1 MPVLHCLKCHHEWEG
16 RATSVCDWCGAGARI
31 LREHSDL
38 EMLFGVRLRSQEG
51 ERRLRRQ
58 QLILRFIQGVMFG
71 MVLGAA
77 IVALTV
83 AARAEKGF
91 DPNNPTAKW
100 FATLKQ
106 PRSTASCCGYGDA
119 YQTDI
124 YERHP
129 DGSYTVE
136 ITDGSEITYPDGTVR
151 YFIPNGTKIE
161 VPAGQVNPP
170 SDGNPTGHG
179 VLFMNMQ
186 EPGGGYIIY
195 CFVPMPLGS

>member
-1 MPVLHCLKCHHEWEG
+1 MPILHCLKCHHEWEG
-16 RATSVCDWCGAGARI
+16 RAHSVCDWCGAGARI
-31 LREHSDL
+31 LREQSEL
-38 EMLFGVRLRSQEG
+38 EAMLGKRAKD
-51 ERRLRRQ
+51 RRLQRQ
-58 QLILRFIQGVMFG
+58 KMILRFVQGTLFG
-71 MVLGAA
+71 MILGAT

-100 FATLKQ
+100 FQSLKQ
-106 PRSTASCCGYGDA
+106 PGSNASCCGYGDA
-119 YQTDI
+119 YEADI

-129 DGSYTVE
+129 DGSYTVV
-136 ITDGSEITYPDGTVR
+136 ITDGSEITYPDGSVR
-151 YFIPNGTKIE
+151 YYIPNGTKIE
-161 VPAGQVNPP
+161 VPAKQVNPP

-179 VLFMNMQ
+179 VIFMSMQ